1 MTNAEIIAK
10 ACAARNIQ
18 EEVHTFAVWK
28 NLGYSVKKGEH
39 AAFSESIWKTVK
51 NKKDEDKDVQT
62 SRMFLTK
69 AHFFKRSQVESIKE
83 VETVG

>member
-18 EEVHTFAVWK
+18 EEVHTFVVWK
-28 NLGYSVKKGEH
+28 NLRYRVKKGER
-39 AAFSESIWKTVK
+39 AAFSERIWKTVK

-62 SRMFLTK
+62 SRMFLVN
-69 AHFFKRSQVESIKE
+69 AYFFKRSQVESIKE